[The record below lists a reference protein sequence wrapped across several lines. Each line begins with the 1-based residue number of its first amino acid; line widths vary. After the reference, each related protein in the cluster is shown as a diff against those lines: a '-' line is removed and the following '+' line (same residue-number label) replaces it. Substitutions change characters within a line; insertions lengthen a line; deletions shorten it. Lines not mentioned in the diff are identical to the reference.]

1 MGTELKPTWDQLLGS
16 GDWEGLVEPLHPDLQ
31 NIILRCGNFS
41 QATLDAFNNDK
52 DSKYVGSSRYGKEGF
67 FDKVVLDSASDY
79 EVKAFLYSASDLG
92 PLSVFVNH
100 PVAGS
105 WDLYSNFIGFI
116 AVTTDD
122 VSKALGRREIYVAW
136 RGTVTG
142 MEWLNDLDI
151 GLASAKELVPTEL
164 DPRKV
169 PKIMN
174 GWLNIYHSKNSDSKF
189 VGLSPREQLQKHID
203 KLINNDYKENLSI
216 IVTGHSLGASL
227 ATLSAFDL
235 VENVINKDIR
245 VAAICSASPHVG
257 DQVFVDRV
265 KSYPNLKVFRT
276 FNAHDAVPS
285 VPQTFLLEYKAVGV
299 ELIVDNKIS
308 PYLKDDV
315 LKAHDLPGV
324 MHVVAGYKGKDK
336 PFELIEGWSYA
347 LANKDSDFLKEEY
360 LIPASWWVE
369 KNKGM
374 VRDPQKGWILVQ
386 DEPVPET

>member
-1 MGTELKPTWDQLLGS
+1 MGTELHPTWDQLLGS
-16 GDWEGLVEPLHPDLQ
+16 GDWDGLVEPLHPDLR
-31 NIILRCGNFS
+31 NLVLRCSNFS
-41 QATLDAFNNDK
+41 QATLDAFNTDEG
-52 DSKYVGSSRYGKEGF
+52 SKYTGSSRYGKEGF

-100 PVAGS
+100 KVPGS
-105 WDLYSNFIGFI
+105 WDLYSNMIGFI

-122 VSKALGRREIYVAW
+122 VSKALERREIYVAW

-169 PKIMN
+169 PKIMH

-189 VGLSPREQLQKHID
+189 IGLSPREQLQKHID
-203 KLINNDYKENLSI
+203 KLINDDYKKENLSI

-265 KSYPNLKVFRT
+265 KMYPNLKVFRT
-276 FNAHDAVPS
+276 FNTNDKVPL

-299 ELIVDNKIS
+299 ELKVDNKIS
-308 PYLKDDV
+308 PYLKSNMSDV
-315 LKAHDLPGV
+315 HNLQGV
-324 MHVVAGYKGKDK
+324 MHVVAGYNGKDK

-347 LANKDSDFLKEEY
+347 LANKEMTLANLEFLCFLNSDYAK
-360 LIPASWWVE
+360 
-369 KNKGM
+369 K
-374 VRDPQKGWILVQ
+374 Q
-386 DEPVPET
+386 